1 MKKLSEQESNLI
13 LDSLS
18 KRLNVANI
26 VIVYGDHVEGKMDTI
41 MCTSPEV
48 DALNFGENAIDTMR
62 GLLRKIDRQGNQTS
76 TTG

>member
-26 VIVYGDHVEGKMDTI
+26 IVVYGDHVEGKIDTI
-41 MCTSPEV
+41 MCTAKEV
-48 DALNFGENAIDTMR
+48 NALNFGENAIDTMR
-62 GLLRKIDRQGNQTS
+62 GLLRKIDRHGEEAS